1 MRPDDTKQPS
11 SAASPQR
18 ELNVPSR
25 DAAINVVRTQ
35 LDALYDTQA
44 QHQQQTTAQ
53 PQQAA
58 AHPQAEQWKQY
69 HSAWQSYYQQYY
81 ERYYTGQL
89 HHAIKQVS
97 TTSQAPH
104 QPQTSP
110 SEDSRTA
117 EPEKPK
123 SKDEALFEL
132 RQKLVG
138 NVEKSAKK
146 VRKSRH
152 FIPITAALAVVMVFA
167 FLQYNSLLIGTVQAY
182 ISPGAIDPQNIIV
195 DPSTDVA
202 VGQDPRLIIP
212 KINVDVPVVYG
223 ANNDH
228 DSMMAA
234 MAKGVAHFAIPGASS
249 VPGQKGN
256 TVLSGHSSNDL
267 FDNGAYKF
275 IFVQL
280 NKLEKGD
287 TIYVNYEGKRYTY
300 TVSSKEL
307 VTPTDVSVLL
317 GTNDKPILT
326 LITCWPIGTANQRII
341 LKADQISPD
350 PAQAAESPS
359 NDSSSKGNMPGNG
372 ATVLDRLFG
381 NNGN

>member
-1 MRPDDTKQPS
+1 MRPEDTQQPTS
-11 SAASPQR
+11 PASPQR

-25 DAAINVVRTQ
+25 DAAVNVVRGQ

-44 QHQQQTTAQ
+44 RHQQQAQTTDQTAQ
-53 PQQAA
+53 Q
-58 AHPQAEQWKQY
+58 HPQAEQWKQY
-69 HSAWQSYYQQYY
+69 HSAWQNYYQQYY

-89 HHAIKQVS
+89 HQAIKHVAA
-97 TTSQAPH
+97 TTQPSPQQA
-104 QPQTSP
+104 QPEP
-110 SEDSRTA
+110 A
-117 EPEKPK
+117 AKEPEKPK
-123 SKDEALFEL
+123 TKDEALFEL

-138 NVEKSAKK
+138 NARQSAQK

-152 FIPITAALAVVMVFA
+152 FIPITAAFAVVLVFA
-167 FLQYNSLLIGTVQAY
+167 FLQYNSLLFGTVQAY

-195 DPSTDVA
+195 DPNTDVA
-202 VGQDPRLIIP
+202 VSQDPRLIIP
-212 KINVDVPVVYG
+212 KINVDVPVIYG
-223 ANNDH
+223 AKNDH

-256 TVLSGHSSNDL
+256 TVFSGHSSNDL
-267 FDNGAYKF
+267 FDNGSYKF

-280 NKLEKGD
+280 NKLDKGD

-300 TVSSKEL
+300 VVSSKEL
-307 VTPTDVSVLL
+307 VTPTDVNVLL

-350 PAQAAESPS
+350 PAQAADSPS
-359 NDSSSKGNMPGNG
+359 SDSSSKGNMPGNG

>member
-1 MRPDDTKQPS
+1 MRPEDTQQPS
-11 SAASPQR
+11 SSASPQR
-18 ELNVPSR
+18 ELSVPTR
-25 DAAINVVRTQ
+25 DAAANVVRSQ

-44 QHQQQTTAQ
+44 RHQQPERTAQ
-53 PQQAA
+53 PDQAA
-58 AHPQAEQWKQY
+58 GEHPQAEQWKQY
-69 HSAWQSYYQQYY
+69 HSAWQNYYQQYY

-89 HHAIKQVS
+89 HQAIKQH
-97 TTSQAPH
+97 APSAV
-104 QPQTSP
+104 PTP
-110 SEDSRTA
+110 VTAATEATPPTDSD
-117 EPEKPK
+117 KPK
-123 SKDEALFEL
+123 TKDEALFEL

-138 NVEKSAKK
+138 SVEKSAKK

-152 FIPITAALAVVMVFA
+152 FVPIAAALCVVLVFA
-167 FLQYNSLLIGTVQAY
+167 FLQYNSLLFGTVQAY
-182 ISPGAIDPQNIIV
+182 ISPGAIDPQNIVV
-195 DPSTDVA
+195 DPNTDVA
-202 VGQDPRLIIP
+202 VGPEPKLIIP

-223 ANNDH
+223 AKNDH

-234 MAKGVAHFAIPGASS
+234 MAKGVAHFSIPGASS

-300 TVSSKEL
+300 SVSDKKL
-307 VTPTDVSVLL
+307 VAPTDVNVLL

-341 LKADQISPD
+341 LTADQISPD
-350 PAQAAESPS
+350 PAQAADSPS
-359 NDSSSKGNMPGNG
+359 SDSSSKGNMPGNG

-381 NNGN
+381 NSGN